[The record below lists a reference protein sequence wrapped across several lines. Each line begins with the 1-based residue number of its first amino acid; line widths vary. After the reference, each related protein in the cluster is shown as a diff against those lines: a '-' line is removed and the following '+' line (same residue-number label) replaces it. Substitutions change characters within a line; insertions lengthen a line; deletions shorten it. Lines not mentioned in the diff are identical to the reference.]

1 MSFFQSLVLGVVQGV
16 TEFVPVS
23 STAHLI
29 LVPWLAGWKFD
40 PKVAFV
46 FDILLQLGT
55 VAAVIAYFWK
65 ELAEIVR
72 AVFRGLLERRP
83 FATEKARLGWLIA
96 LATVPAVVVGLLFKP
111 FFESLHQRPLAVAA
125 ILTGAAALIFG
136 TERLGRRSRGLSS
149 ITWRDALIIGASQ
162 SLALLPGV
170 SRSAATIC
178 GGMLCHLERPSAAR
192 FSFLMSVP
200 ILIAAGVLAVKDLL
214 ELPGFAS
221 YLPPLAAGFAAS
233 AIVGF
238 ASIHWLLS
246 YLARHPMNVFAWY
259 RVAMGAVCLGFYI
272 FRSAPAP

>member
-1 MSFFQSLVLGVVQGV
+1 MSFIQSLILGVVQGI
-16 TEFVPVS
+16 TEFLPVS

-29 LVPWLAGWKFD
+29 LVPWLLGWKFE

-46 FDILLQLGT
+46 FDVLLQLGT

-65 ELAEIVR
+65 DLTEIAR
-72 AVFRGLLERRP
+72 QSWRGLVSGRP
-83 FATEKARLGWLIA
+83 FGTEKARLGWLIV

-111 FFESLHQRPLAVAA
+111 FFESLHRNPTVVAG
-125 ILTGAAALIFG
+125 ILTAAAALILA
-136 TERLGRRSRGLSS
+136 TERVGRRDRDISS
-149 ITWRDALIIGASQ
+149 IGWRDALFIGASQ

-200 ILIAAGVLAVKDLL
+200 VLIAAAVLAVKDLV
-214 ELPGFAS
+214 ELPGFGA
-221 YLPPLAAGFAAS
+221 YLPPLAAGFVAS
-233 AIVGF
+233 AVVGF

-259 RVAMGAVCLGFYI
+259 RLLAGAGCFLFYVWR
-272 FRSAPAP
+272 FQAR

>member
-1 MSFFQSLVLGVVQGV
+1 MSFLQSLILGIVQGL
-16 TEFVPVS
+16 TEFIPVS

-40 PKVAFV
+40 AKVAFV

-65 ELAEIVR
+65 DLAEIVR
-72 AVFRGLLERRP
+72 AVFKGLFERRP

-125 ILTGAAALIFG
+125 ILTGAAALIFV
-136 TERLGRRSRGLSS
+136 TERIGHRTRGLGSV
-149 ITWRDALIIGASQ
+149 TWRDALVIGASQ

-200 ILIAAGVLAVKDLL
+200 ILIAAAVLAVKDLL
-214 ELPGFAS
+214 ELPGFVS
-221 YLPPLAAGFAAS
+221 HLPPLAAGFVSS
-233 AIVGF
+233 AVVGF
-238 ASIHWLLS
+238 LSIHWLLS
-246 YLARHPMNVFAWY
+246 HLARHPMNLFGWY
-259 RVAMGAVCLGFYI
+259 RILFGALCFLTYAL
-272 FRSAPAP
+272 RR